1 MQDLAY
7 MSTRELNN
15 AIVFYKNKINEEY
28 SIDLKKKYKN
38 RLSQIGDELKRRITL
53 DRKIDPDFNFY
64 YQKRNLTSI
73 YRVESDD
80 QLYCFERYSL
90 DDIEEFTCRNYDI
103 VFRLFEVDLIHNI
116 KRFICYLHG
125 FEYKNNTCLSCYFK
139 VKIDER
145 EYIFLSNEDALEW
158 LEMRNLK
165 NVEIEKIEN
174 V

>member
-1 MQDLAY
+1 MQELAY
-7 MSTRELNN
+7 MSKRELNN
-15 AIVFYKNKINEEY
+15 AIYFYINKLND
-28 SIDLKKKYKN
+28 DLTLDLRKKYKN
-38 RLSQIGDELKRRITL
+38 RLSQIDNELKRRSTL
-53 DRKIDPDFNFY
+53 DRKIDPDLNFY
-64 YQKRNLTSI
+64 YQKRRLTSI

-116 KRFICYLHG
+116 KRFVCYLRG
-125 FEYKNNTCLSCYFK
+125 TKYQNNTSLSCYFK
-139 VKIDER
+139 VKIDEH

-165 NVEIEKIEN
+165 GIEIEKIEN